1 MLASIPS
8 PSESVIELGPLTL
21 RAYGVMIAFGVV
33 AAVLLSQRRWTARGG
48 NPDDISTIALWAV
61 PALSLIHI

>member
-33 AAVLLSQRRWTARGG
+33 AAVLLSQRRWTAAAAIPTTSRPLRCGRCPPG
-48 NPDDISTIALWAV
+48 
-61 PALSLIHI
+61 

>member
-21 RAYGVMIAFGVV
+21 RAYGVMIALGVV
-33 AAVLLSQRRWTARGG
+33 AAVLLSQRRCTARGG
-48 NPDDISTIALWAV
+48 NPDDI
-61 PALSLIHI
+61 